1 MNIEDA
7 KTFMKTRANRLQ
19 WYGEATGTDTWEY
32 PVVQIGY
39 HDGFLYVLGWN
50 GDFGDNPRPEVYV
63 SAYNVENIYGEVEFD
78 TTIEDAEKKMPRLN
92 WRSKKPL
99 PNKTLV

>member
-19 WYGEATGTDTWEY
+19 WYGEATGIDISEN

-39 HDGFLYVLGWN
+39 HDGFLYVLEWN
-50 GDFGDNPRPEVYV
+50 NICERPEDYV
-63 SAYNVENIYGEVEFD
+63 SAYNVQNFYGEVEFD

>member
-7 KTFMKTRANRLQ
+7 KTFMKKRANRLQ

-39 HDGFLYVLGWN
+39 HDGFLYVLEWN
-50 GDFGDNPRPEVYV
+50 
-63 SAYNVENIYGEVEFD
+63 NICG
-78 TTIEDAEKKMPRLN
+78 
-92 WRSKKPL
+92 RSD
-99 PNKTLV
+99 